1 MNQSIPLSKHSASFS
16 NAGAVVRISP
26 DVKGWPAR
34 FKVWIRSC
42 ADAYEAAAL
51 YQTLAG
57 LSDAE
62 LRRRGLARDTLSR
75 EVAQLCDVSR

>member
-1 MNQSIPLSKHSASFS
+1 VNQSIPVSKHSVSFPH
-16 NAGAVVRISP
+16 AGAAVRISP

-42 ADAYEAAAL
+42 AAAYQAAAL

-75 EVAQLCDVSR
+75 EVAQLCDISR